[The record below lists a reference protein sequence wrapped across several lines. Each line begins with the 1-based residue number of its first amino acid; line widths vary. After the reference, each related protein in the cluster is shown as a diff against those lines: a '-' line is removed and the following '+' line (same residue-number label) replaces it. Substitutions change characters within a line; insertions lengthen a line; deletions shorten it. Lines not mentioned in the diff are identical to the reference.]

1 MNNLRFRPEVGCRV
15 GPGCL
20 RCFFSKIKMEKLE
33 LFSEWVKKGMD
44 LWMYGFFFN
53 VFSVI

>member
-33 LFSEWVKKGMD
+33 LVFRMGKKG
-44 LWMYGFFFN
+44 YGSLDVWFFLQC
-53 VFSVI
+53 I